1 MKINS
6 KYVVTVVVFFLLSF
20 AITVQL
26 RITNSE
32 ESAVTQEKIITQLKD
47 EIFKLNDDN
56 EKLNKKYVISQDS
69 LKNVRSL
76 AAENDATNLEKSNLI
91 TKYTIVNGDTD
102 VKGPGIIIKY
112 YPNEKT
118 RAGEII
124 VNADITK
131 DLVDMVNELKNAGA
145 EAIAINDIRYTNMSS
160 IEMEKNSIVV
170 DTQRI
175 TRPYIIRAIG
185 NPDTINSSLI
195 RPGGTIE
202 LIKMERAKIE
212 LVIAKEIKISR
223 TKKIS

>member
-145 EAIAINDIRYTNMSS
+145 EAIAINDIRYTNMSMFCN
-160 IEMEKNSIVV
+160 IW
-170 DTQRI
+170 R
-175 TRPYIIRAIG
+175 
-185 NPDTINSSLI
+185 
-195 RPGGTIE
+195 
-202 LIKMERAKIE
+202 
-212 LVIAKEIKISR
+212 
-223 TKKIS
+223 